1 MMRVPDTSNVTSAP
15 PVVEQKVG
23 SSAAITVKVALPTQ
37 VKDTKSPS
45 PEALKASV
53 DKINEELKQNKVN
66 LDFSIDNK
74 SKEVVV
80 KVIDTSTGD
89 VLTQF
94 PSKQALAISESI
106 ANKQKGSFLNDK
118 A

>member
-1 MMRVPDTSNVTSAP
+1 MRIPNTGNITSAP
-15 PVVEQKVG
+15 PVIEHNVDV
-23 SSAAITVKVALPTQ
+23 SATNTIKPALPAQ
-37 VKDTKSPS
+37 VKEAKSPS

-53 DKINEELKQNKVN
+53 DKINEELKQNEVN
-66 LDFSIDNK
+66 LDFSIDSK

-80 KVIDTSTGD
+80 KVIDSSTGD